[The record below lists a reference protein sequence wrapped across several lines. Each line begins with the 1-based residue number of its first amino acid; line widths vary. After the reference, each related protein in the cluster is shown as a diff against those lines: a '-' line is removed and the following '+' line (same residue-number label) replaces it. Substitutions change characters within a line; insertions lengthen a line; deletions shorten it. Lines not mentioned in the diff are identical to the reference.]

1 MSNLITYLYLFPLS
15 LTGGRDACS
24 HLNICVTTAI
34 APYVLILFC
43 KTYSSAPL
51 HS

>member
-1 MSNLITYLYLFPLS
+1 MFNLVTYLYFPPLS

-34 APYVLILFC
+34 VPYVLILFQC
-43 KTYSSAPL
+43 IYL
-51 HS
+51 